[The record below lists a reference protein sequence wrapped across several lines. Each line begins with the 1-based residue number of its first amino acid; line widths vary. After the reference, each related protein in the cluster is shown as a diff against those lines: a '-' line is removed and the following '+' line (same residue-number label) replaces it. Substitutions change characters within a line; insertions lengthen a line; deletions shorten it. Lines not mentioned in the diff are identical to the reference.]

1 MPTCYNQRQSL
12 DLTYDN
18 GDDVTLLTSHRS
30 KFQRNFTINRKMGK
44 GRWRSIRPSTIIAS
58 ELPFLN
64 RFYI

>member
-30 KFQRNFTINRKMGK
+30 KFQRNLQLTERWEREDGVGL
-44 GRWRSIRPSTIIAS
+44 GRV
-58 ELPFLN
+58 L
-64 RFYI
+64 